1 MLIILINT
9 IRGLLQFYNDLD
21 ASSDWSMFFF
31 ERARLLKCHSRIQQQ
46 HDDKARRGCTQSTH
60 TPTQKI

>member
-21 ASSDWSMFFF
+21 ASFDWSMFF
-31 ERARLLKCHSRIQQQ
+31 LKGQ
-46 HDDKARRGCTQSTH
+46 DY
-60 TPTQKI
+60 